1 MKKSKN
7 NNPYSRIL
15 VIASLIFFYVPIVY
29 VCFFSFNSSRS
40 LTHFTGLSLQW
51 YEAMFTNRTIME
63 ALWVTIYVAI
73 IATLISTIVGTLTA
87 IGLSRSRKIV
97 REVVEQ
103 INNLPMMMPEIVIAI
118 SLMLFF
124 IGLNIKLGMA
134 TLIISHIVFCIPYVL
149 ISVMPKLRQLDPNL
163 AEAAMDLGATPF
175 QALYK
180 VIIPQIVPGIISGAL
195 IAFTMS
201 FDDFVISFFNT
212 GEGINNI
219 SIYVYAM
226 YKRINPSI
234 NALSALI
241 VLFVS
246 LVLVGMHVVPRIMER
261 KNHKHEKKGKP
272 NDEEMECLL
281 P

>member
-1 MKKSKN
+1 MKRKRN
-7 NNPYSRIL
+7 NRYSRIL
-15 VIASLIFFYVPIVY
+15 VILSLIFFYVPIVY

-51 YEAMFTNRTIME
+51 YEAMFSNRTIME

-73 IATLISTIVGTLTA
+73 IATLVSTIVGTLTA

-163 AEAAMDLGATPF
+163 PEAAMDLGATPF

-180 VIIPQIVPGIISGAL
+180 VIIPQIIPGIVSGAL

-219 SIYVYAM
+219 SIYVYTM

-246 LVLVGMHVVPRIMER
+246 MVLIGMHVVPKIMDR
-261 KNHKHEKKGKP
+261 RQHKTKQKG
-272 NDEEMECLL
+272 NEDEEMECLL